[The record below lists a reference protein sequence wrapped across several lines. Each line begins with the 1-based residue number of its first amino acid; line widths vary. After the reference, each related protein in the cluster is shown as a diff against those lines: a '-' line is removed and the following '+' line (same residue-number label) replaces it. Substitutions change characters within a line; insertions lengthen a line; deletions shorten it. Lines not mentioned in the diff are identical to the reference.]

1 MAKASETAL
10 KTAIE
15 ASEKRVKKSKTAGKK
30 TAGKTAGSKKSMKSM
45 KAMKAK
51 NAEDEMFH
59 VRIPVKSKVDHVW
72 IHTNLG

>member
-1 MAKASETAL
+1 MAKAS
-10 KTAIE
+10 KTAIKM
-15 ASEKRVKKSKTAGKK
+15 AMKARTVKEIKTAGKK
-30 TAGKTAGSKKSMKSM
+30 TAGSKTAGSKKSM

-51 NAEDEMFH
+51 NAKDEMFH

>member
-1 MAKASETAL
+1 
-10 KTAIE
+10 
-15 ASEKRVKKSKTAGKK
+15 
-30 TAGKTAGSKKSMKSM
+30 MKST